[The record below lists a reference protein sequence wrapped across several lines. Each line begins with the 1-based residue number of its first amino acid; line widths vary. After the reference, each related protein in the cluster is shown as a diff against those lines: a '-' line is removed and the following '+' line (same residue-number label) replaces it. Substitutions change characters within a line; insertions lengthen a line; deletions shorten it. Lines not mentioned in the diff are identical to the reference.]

1 MPGPSRDREPSPA
14 PSHPHAEDQG
24 DAAVDES
31 TPFLSSD
38 HRPATPSS
46 PKTIHIVTALALTFS
61 ILALVSLFAT
71 AVAQQAGPVSF
82 NLPWSTKE
90 GMNGVVAPAIFSLL
104 FSAYNLRRLRSN
116 NRPAPPL
123 ALNLLVDVAIAFFAI
138 NYGAGGLSGLLDG
151 QGGWCSY
158 PGGDYALCE
167 RGSLAVKVLAGMAVG
182 MGVVFGAM
190 HLVLFCVRC
199 RIAFSSGLGRSP
211 WALPVGQLKLEVSI
225 KFLREPERE
234 GREGTV

>member
-90 GMNGVVAPAIFSLL
+90 GMNGVVAPVRFLPQSTSHGHAVVPQSYLAVVCFPFPFSS
-104 FSAYNLRRLRSN
+104 FTNRQSSPSSSQPTTSAASAPTTDRHLPSRSTCSSTS
-116 NRPAPPL
+116 RSRSSLSIMARG
-123 ALNLLVDVAIAFFAI
+123 VCRVCWMGR
-138 NYGAGGLSGLLDG
+138 GAGARTLEATMRFAS
-151 QGGWCSY
+151 
-158 PGGDYALCE
+158 
-167 RGSLAVKVLAGMAVG
+167 AG
-182 MGVVFGAM
+182 
-190 HLVLFCVRC
+190 RW
-199 RIAFSSGLGRSP
+199 R
-211 WALPVGQLKLEVSI
+211 
-225 KFLREPERE
+225 
-234 GREGTV
+234 